1 MLSQKKKDSAKHLSK
16 NVQNDFSDSQLPPY
30 CLLNEEIKEVWNQMR
45 HSGFRITSS
54 KAINCINQL
63 GIQVIN
69 LARGGDLSLS
79 ILRKL
84 HIPHKNI

>member
-1 MLSQKKKDSAKHLSK
+1 
-16 NVQNDFSDSQLPPY
+16 
-30 CLLNEEIKEVWNQMR
+30 MR